1 MKKKIGIVD
10 LKINNILS
18 IYEACVAA
26 GYDVKII
33 NKKTKVYNQNIIIL
47 PGIGSY
53 RKAME
58 KLKKMN
64 FEKKIK
70 NFIKKKNNLLVGICL
85 GMQLFFTKSEEF
97 GETKGLNLIEGNVKK
112 INKKNIVPHTGW
124 NNILKNKKNSFLT
137 TIKKKNMFYFTHSF
151 YCDPLN
157 KSFIIGKTKYKN
169 FTFCSVVQKQ
179 NIIGM
184 QFHPEKSS
192 LLGIDL
198 LKNLK
203 NFKLK

>member
-1 MKKKIGIVD
+1 MKKKIGIVN

-33 NKKTKVYNQNIIIL
+33 NEKTKDYNHNIIIL

-53 RKAME
+53 KKAMGR
-58 KLKKMN
+58 LKKMN
-64 FEKKIK
+64 FKKKIK
-70 NFIKKKNNLLVGICL
+70 KFVKKKNNLLVGICL

-137 TIKKKNMFYFTHSF
+137 TIKKKKYVLFYTLF
-151 YCDPLN
+151 
-157 KSFIIGKTKYKN
+157 
-169 FTFCSVVQKQ
+169 
-179 NIIGM
+179 
-184 QFHPEKSS
+184 
-192 LLGIDL
+192 LLRPS
-198 LKNLK
+198 K
-203 NFKLK
+203 

>member
-1 MKKKIGIVD
+1 MKKKIGIVN

-33 NKKTKVYNQNIIIL
+33 NEKTKDYNHNIIIL

-53 RKAME
+53 KKAMQR
-58 KLKKMN
+58 LKKIN

-70 NFIKKKNNLLVGICL
+70 NYVKKKNNLLVGICL

-97 GETKGLNLIEGNVKK
+97 GETKGLNLIEGSVKK

-124 NNILKNKKNSFLT
+124 NNILKNKKDKLLSS
-137 TIKKKNMFYFTHSF
+137 IKKKNMFYFTHSY
-151 YCDPLN
+151 YCDPVN
-157 KSFIIGKTKYKN
+157 KSYIKGQTKYKN
-169 FTFCSVVQKQ
+169 FTFCSIVQKQ

-192 LLGIDL
+192 FLGINL
-198 LKNLK
+198 LKNFK